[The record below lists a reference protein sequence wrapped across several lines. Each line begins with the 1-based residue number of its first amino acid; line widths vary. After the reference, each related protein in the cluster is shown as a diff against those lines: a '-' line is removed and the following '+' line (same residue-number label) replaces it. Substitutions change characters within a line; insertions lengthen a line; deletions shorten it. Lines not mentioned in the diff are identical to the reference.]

1 MTDLAPVG
9 PPSQHGGPARLPA
22 DKVLTARR
30 AELLTMAANG
40 MSNADI
46 ARALWVTEDTVKS
59 HFRHIYAVLGAKDRA
74 NAVAIGIVRGFVR
87 PDQVRLQPP
96 RGSAA

>member
-1 MTDLAPVG
+1 MTAPPAAG
-9 PPSQHGGPARLPA
+9 LPSPRGGPARLPA
-22 DKVLTARR
+22 DRVLTARR

-46 ARALWVTEDTVKS
+46 ARALWVSEDTVKS
-59 HFRHIYAVLGAKDRA
+59 HFRHIYTVLGAKDRA
-74 NAVAIGIVRGFVR
+74 HAVALGLVRGFVR